1 MPLDFSTKVSMPTHV
16 VRREWDGESVLLN
29 LNTEHYHGLDQVAS
43 KMLDLL
49 EEKDSLEHT
58 LDALV
63 EVYQVDRDRLKTDLD
78 EFVEEML
85 EHGLLEASSSNAE
98 S

>member
-1 MPLDFSTKVSMPTHV
+1 MPLDFSIKVTMPAHV
-16 VRREWDGESVLLN
+16 CRREWEGESVLLN

-49 EEKDSLEHT
+49 EEKDSLDQT

-63 EVYQVDRDRLKTDLD
+63 EVYQVDRERLKTDLD

-85 EHGLLEASSSNAE
+85 EHGLLEAKPKNAN